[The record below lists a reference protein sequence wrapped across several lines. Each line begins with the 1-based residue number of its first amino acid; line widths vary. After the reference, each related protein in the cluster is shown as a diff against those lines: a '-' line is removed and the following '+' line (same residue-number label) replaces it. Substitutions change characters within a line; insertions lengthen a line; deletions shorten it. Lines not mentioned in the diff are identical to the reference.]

1 VADASIVITAPSS
14 AEKGALIEAY
24 VAVTNTTP
32 YGYSFRGDIYA
43 LPDFGADIFIGK
55 VDATIPPGQSVMYVT
70 PFYMPDCNTTIFISL
85 ERWGAGAQWQYV
97 TSASKVIALVIS
109 LAGWALVAQ
118 KTLTITQRPEELG
131 WALMS
136 QKVLA
141 ITIRPEELG
150 WALMSQKI
158 LAITIRPEAAGWV
171 PMDQKTLSIKVIS
184 ETVPPSKEEQNLLGP
199 ILIGAG
205 AAVLLAAII
214 PKKSG
219 S

>member
-1 VADASIVITAPSS
+1 MADASIVITAPSS

-32 YGYSFRGDIYA
+32 YNYSFRGDIYA
-43 LPDFGADIFIGK
+43 LPDFGADFIIGEI
-55 VDATIPPGQSVMYVT
+55 DDTIPPGQSVMR
-70 PFYMPDCNTTIFISL
+70 PASFFMPDCNTTIFISL

-141 ITIRPEELG
+141 ITIRPE
-150 WALMSQKI
+150 
-158 LAITIRPEAAGWV
+158 AAGWV